1 MSVTNKSL
9 KNIAKVAKYRG
20 LSLSGVDHEVIQL
33 LSGVG
38 GGRVR
43 QDRNGIYNYWFT
55 IPQ

>member
-43 QDRNGIYNYWFT
+43 QDRNGIYNY
-55 IPQ
+55 